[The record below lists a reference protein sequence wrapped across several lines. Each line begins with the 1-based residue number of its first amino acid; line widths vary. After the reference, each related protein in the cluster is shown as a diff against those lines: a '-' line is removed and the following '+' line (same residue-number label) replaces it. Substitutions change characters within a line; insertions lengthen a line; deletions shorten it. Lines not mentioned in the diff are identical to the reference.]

1 MPAPLTAGE
10 ILDEALEDGREELAR
25 GSAGLALS
33 GLGAGLNVS
42 FSAVALGVVGALSGG
57 VGLLAYAA
65 YPIGF
70 IFVMMSRQQLFTT
83 NTVTP
88 VVVVLDKDT
97 GELSNMLR
105 LWGILFVTNI
115 LGTLAFA
122 LAVNHTEILP
132 SAALNVLLEEAAHKM
147 EDGFLALFIK
157 GVVGGWLVAFVV
169 WLAAAARDTT
179 SQLLLI
185 WAPVFLIPAT
195 GLVHCIAGST
205 EILISVF
212 AGETSFLGEFLV
224 GFLIPATLGNAL
236 GGLILV
242 TLLNYGQTIGSEPE
256 S

>member
-10 ILDEALEDGREELAR
+10 ILEETIQDGREELAR

-42 FSAVALGVVGALSGG
+42 FSAAALGVVGALSGG

-88 VVVVLDKDT
+88 VVVVLDEDRSQ
-97 GELSNMLR
+97 LWNMLR
-105 LWGILFVTNI
+105 MWGILFVSNV
-115 LGTLAFA
+115 LGALAFA
-122 LAVNHTEILP
+122 FAVTHTEILP
-132 SAALNVLLEEAAHKM
+132 ASALNVLLEEAAQKM
-147 EDGFLALFIK
+147 ENGFWEVAVK

-169 WLAAAARDTT
+169 WLVASGRDTI
-179 SQLLLI
+179 SQLILI

-205 EILISVF
+205 EMMISVF
-212 AGETSFLGEFLV
+212 GGQTSWGEYLV
-224 GFLIPATLGNAL
+224 GFLVPATLGNAV
-236 GGLILV
+236 GGVILV
-242 TLLNYGQTIGSEPE
+242 TMLNYGQTIGSEQE
-256 S
+256 K

>member
-1 MPAPLTAGE
+1 MPAPLTTGE
-10 ILDEALEDGREELAR
+10 ILDETLQDGREELAR

-57 VGLLAYAA
+57 VGLLAFAA

-70 IFVMMSRQQLFTT
+70 IFVMLSRQQLFTT

-88 VVVVLDKDT
+88 VFVVLDEDRSQ
-97 GELSNMLR
+97 LWNMLR
-105 LWGILFVTNI
+105 MWGILFVTNV
-115 LGTLAFA
+115 LGALVFAFA
-122 LAVNHTEILP
+122 VTHTEILP
-132 SAALNVLLEEAAHKM
+132 ASALNILLEEAAHKM
-147 EDGFLALFIK
+147 ENGFLALFIK

-195 GLVHCIAGST
+195 GLVHCIAGSS
-205 EILISVF
+205 EVLISVF
-212 AGETSFLGEFLV
+212 GGEIPWGEFLF
-224 GFLIPATLGNAL
+224 GFLLPATLGNAV
-236 GGLILV
+236 GGVVLV

-256 S
+256 T

>member
-10 ILDEALEDGREELAR
+10 ILEETIQDGREELAR

-42 FSAVALGVVGALSGG
+42 FSAAALGVVGALSGG

-70 IFVMMSRQQLFTT
+70 IFVMLSRQQLFTT

-88 VVVVLDKDT
+88 VVVVLDEDRSQ
-97 GELSNMLR
+97 LWNMLR
-105 LWGILFVTNI
+105 MWAILFVSNV
-115 LGTLAFA
+115 LGALGFAFA
-122 LAVNHTEILP
+122 VTHTEILP
-132 SAALNVLLEEAAHKM
+132 ASALNVLLEEAAQKM
-147 EDGFLALFIK
+147 ENGFLTLIVK

-169 WLAAAARDTT
+169 WLVAAGRDTI
-179 SQLLLI
+179 SQLFLI
-185 WAPVFLIPAT
+185 WAPVFLIPAA
-195 GLVHCIAGST
+195 GLVHCIAGSS
-205 EILISVF
+205 EVMIAVF
-212 AGETSFLGEFLV
+212 AVKTSWGEFLV
-224 GFLIPATLGNAL
+224 GFLLPATLGNAV

-256 S
+256 T

>member
-10 ILDEALEDGREELAR
+10 ILDEILEDGREELVR
-25 GSAGLALS
+25 GSTGLSLS

-65 YPIGF
+65 YPLGF
-70 IFVMMSRQQLFTT
+70 SFVMMSRQQLFTT

-88 VVVVLDKDT
+88 VVVVLDKDP

-115 LGTLAFA
+115 LGALAFA
-122 LAVNHTEILP
+122 LAVTHMEILP
-132 SAALNVLLEEAAHKM
+132 SSAFNILVEEAAHKM
-147 EDGFLALFIK
+147 ENGFLALFVK

-205 EILISVF
+205 EVLISVF
-212 AGETSFLGEFLV
+212 AGETSFLSEYVV
-224 GFLIPATLGNAL
+224 GFLVPATLGNTL

-256 S
+256 T

>member
-10 ILDEALEDGREELAR
+10 ILEQTIEDGREELAR

-33 GLGAGLNVS
+33 GFGAGLNVS

-70 IFVMMSRQQLFTT
+70 IFVMLSRQQLFTT

-88 VVVVLDKDT
+88 VVVVLDKDRS
-97 GELSNMLR
+97 ELTNMLR

-115 LGTLAFA
+115 LGALVFAFA
-122 LAVNHTEILP
+122 VTHTEILP
-132 SAALNVLLEEAAHKM
+132 SSALNLLLEEAAHKM
-147 EDGFLALFIK
+147 ENGFLALVLK

-169 WLAAAARDTT
+169 WLVAAAQDTM

-185 WAPVFLIPAT
+185 WGPVFLIPAT
-195 GLVHCIAGST
+195 GLVHCIAGSS
-205 EILISVF
+205 EVMISVF
-212 AGETSFLGEFLV
+212 GGETSWGEFLV
-224 GFLIPATLGNAL
+224 GFLLPATLGNAI
-236 GGLILV
+236 GGVILV
-242 TLLNYGQTIGSEPE
+242 TLLNYGQVIGSEPE
-256 S
+256 T

>member
-10 ILDEALEDGREELAR
+10 ILDEAIEDGREELAR

-33 GLGAGLNVS
+33 GFGAGLNVS
-42 FSAVALGVVGALSGG
+42 FSALALGVVGALSGG

-88 VVVVLDKDT
+88 VIVVLDKNKS
-97 GELSNMLR
+97 ELPNMLR

-115 LGTLAFA
+115 LGALVFA
-122 LAVNHTEILP
+122 LAVTHTEILP
-132 SAALNVLLEEAAHKM
+132 PAALHLLLEEAAHKM
-147 EDGFLALFIK
+147 ENGFWVVATK

-179 SQLLLI
+179 AQLLLI

-205 EILISVF
+205 EVMISVF
-212 AGETSFLGEFLV
+212 ADENSFWEYLGSFLV
-224 GFLIPATLGNAL
+224 PATVGNAL

-242 TLLNYGQTIGSEPE
+242 TMLNYGQTIGSEPDK
-256 S
+256 

>member
-1 MPAPLTAGE
+1 
-10 ILDEALEDGREELAR
+10 
-25 GSAGLALS
+25 
-33 GLGAGLNVS
+33 
-42 FSAVALGVVGALSGG
+42 
-57 VGLLAYAA
+57 
-65 YPIGF
+65 
-70 IFVMMSRQQLFTT
+70 MMSRQQLFTT

>member
-10 ILDEALEDGREELAR
+10 ILEETLQDGREELAR

-70 IFVMMSRQQLFTT
+70 IFVMLSRQQLFTT

-88 VVVVLDKDT
+88 VVVVLDEDRSQ
-97 GELSNMLR
+97 LWNMLR
-105 LWGILFVTNI
+105 MWGILFVTNV
-115 LGTLAFA
+115 LGALVFAFA
-122 LAVNHTEILP
+122 VTHTEILP
-132 SAALNVLLEEAAHKM
+132 ASALNVLLEEAAHKM
-147 EDGFLALFIK
+147 ENGFLALLVK
-157 GVVGGWLVAFVV
+157 GVIGGWLVAFVV
-169 WLAAAARDTT
+169 WLVASARDTM

-195 GLVHCIAGST
+195 GLVHCIAGSS
-205 EILISVF
+205 ELMISVF
-212 AGETSFLGEFLV
+212 GGETSWGEFLV
-224 GFLIPATLGNAL
+224 GFLLPATLGNAI
-236 GGLILV
+236 GGVILV
-242 TLLNYGQTIGSEPE
+242 TLLNYGQTIGSE
-256 S
+256 SDR

>member
-10 ILDEALEDGREELAR
+10 ILEETIDDGREELAR

-42 FSAVALGVVGALSGG
+42 FSAVALGIVGALSGG

-70 IFVMMSRQQLFTT
+70 IFVMLSRQQLFTT

-88 VVVVLDKDT
+88 VVVVLDEDRSQ
-97 GELSNMLR
+97 LWNMLR
-105 LWGILFVTNI
+105 MWGILFVANV
-115 LGTLAFA
+115 LGALAFA
-122 LAVNHTEILP
+122 FAVTHAEILP
-132 SAALNVLLEEAAHKM
+132 PAALDLILEEVAHKM
-147 EDGFLALFIK
+147 ENGFWVLALK
-157 GVVGGWLVAFVV
+157 GVIGGWLVAFVV
-169 WLAAAARDTT
+169 WLVAASQDTI
-179 SQLLLI
+179 SQVFFI

-205 EILISVF
+205 EVMIGVF
-212 AGETSFLGEFLV
+212 VGETSFGEFLG
-224 GFLIPATLGNAL
+224 GFLVPATLGNAV

-242 TLLNYGQTIGSEPE
+242 TLLNYGQVIGSEPE
-256 S
+256 K

>member
-57 VGLLAYAA
+57 IRLLAYAA

-70 IFVMMSRQQLFTT
+70 IFVMMSRHQLFTT

-88 VVVVLDKDT
+88 VVVVLDKDP

-115 LGTLAFA
+115 LGALAFA
-122 LAVNHTEILP
+122 LAVTHTQILP
-132 SAALNVLLEEAAHKM
+132 SSALSLLLEEAAHKM
-147 EDGFLALFIK
+147 ENGFLALFIK

-169 WLAAAARDTT
+169 
-179 SQLLLI
+179 
-185 WAPVFLIPAT
+185 
-195 GLVHCIAGST
+195 
-205 EILISVF
+205 
-212 AGETSFLGEFLV
+212 
-224 GFLIPATLGNAL
+224 
-236 GGLILV
+236 
-242 TLLNYGQTIGSEPE
+242 
-256 S
+256 